1 MCPLLRLICLTTLC
15 LAGVVQAATPASP
28 SAMAPRV
35 PAADLQA
42 DVDILEQAYTQ
53 LHPGL
58 YRYNT
63 PAQMTGHFRDLRRAL
78 DHDQPLADAY
88 LAFSRFAATIKCGH
102 SYANFYNQPKAI
114 QRALF
119 EQPNRVP
126 FQFRWLDGRMIVTRN
141 FSSDASLV
149 PGTEVMAIDG
159 IPVATILAKL
169 KTIARADGSNDAK
182 RVAYL
187 EVQGNDAYEA
197 FDIFLPL
204 FFPQVGETLSL
215 RVRSIKGQ
223 PRTLALPALTYAQ
236 RLAARVTPD
245 GKADSPAWTV
255 RYREDGIAVLDMP
268 TWGLYDSQWNWRGF
282 LDDLFVQLAA
292 RKTPALV
299 IDLRRNEGGQSIGND
314 LIAHLIDAP
323 LVLPQYRRLV
333 RYRKVPDAL
342 APYLDTWDPS
352 FKDWGDQVQP
362 RDDGFYVL
370 HRYDDGPGGDI
381 IAPKAPRYAGQV
393 FVLVGAINSSAT
405 FEFAWQV
412 QQNHLATLVGQP
424 TGGNQRGINGGAF
437 FFLRLPKSGIELD
450 LPVIGQFSDAAHPDA
465 GITPEVSVTPTAENI
480 AQAQDPELAAALRA
494 ANVVPPH

>member
-1 MCPLLRLICLTTLC
+1 MRPLLRLIG
-15 LAGVVQAATPASP
+15 LALVCAAAAAQAASP
-28 SAMAPRV
+28 LPPSPRLA
-35 PAADLQA
+35 AADLQA
-42 DVDILEQAYTQ
+42 DVDVLEQAYTQ

-63 PAQMTGHFRDLRRAL
+63 PAQMAGHFRDLRRAL

-88 LAFSRFAATIKCGH
+88 LAFSLFAATLECGH

-141 FSSDASLV
+141 FSSDTALV
-149 PGTEVMAIDG
+149 PGTEVTAIDG
-159 IPVATILAKL
+159 IPAGTILAKL

-187 EVQGNDAYEA
+187 EVQGNDTYEA

-204 FFPQVGETLSL
+204 FFPQVGATLRL
-215 RVRSIKGQ
+215 DL
-223 PRTLALPALTYAQ
+223 RTLDGRTRTATVPALTYAQ
-236 RLAARVTPD
+236 RLAGRRV
-245 GKADSPAWTV
+245 ADEKSDAPAWTV
-255 RYREDGIAVLDMP
+255 SYRDDGTAVLDMP
-268 TWGLYDSQWNWRGF
+268 TWALYDSQWDWKTW
-282 LDDLFVQLAA
+282 LDALFVQLAA
-292 RKTPALV
+292 RKAPALV
-299 IDLRRNEGGQSIGND
+299 IDVRRNEGGQSVGND
-314 LIAHLIDAP
+314 IIAHLVDAP
-323 LVLPQYRRLV
+323 LALPQYRRLV

-352 FKDWGDQVQP
+352 FKDWGDQAEP

-381 IAPKAPRYAGQV
+381 IAPKAPRYTGKV
-393 FVLVGAINSSAT
+393 FVLVGANNSSAT

-437 FFLRLPKSGIELD
+437 FFLRLPKSHIELD
-450 LPVIGQFSDAAHPDA
+450 LPLIGQFSDVAQPDA
-465 GITPEVSVTPTAENI
+465 GIEPDVAVVPTRDDI
-480 AQAQDPELAAALRA
+480 AQGRDPEMAAALAVER
-494 ANVVPPH
+494 